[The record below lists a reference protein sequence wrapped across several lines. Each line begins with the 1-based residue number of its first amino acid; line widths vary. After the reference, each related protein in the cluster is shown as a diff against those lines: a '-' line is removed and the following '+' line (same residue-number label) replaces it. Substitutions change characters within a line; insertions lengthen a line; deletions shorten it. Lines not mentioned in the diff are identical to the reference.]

1 MNKNI
6 LHILFSGCFFCCF
19 VFSAYA
25 QSEKH
30 YIREGNK
37 QFRDA
42 TIDPKK
48 VDSLKY
54 KNAENLYK
62 NALDEKPDSYE
73 ATYNLGNA
81 YYRQK
86 NFKDAVTQYKI
97 AANKQ
102 MPKKEQAWNFHNMGN
117 TLLQSGQIEE
127 SIDAYKSSLKI
138 NPHDKE
144 TKYNL
149 AYAQYMLK
157 KQQQQQ
163 KQDQKDQNKDQN
175 KDQQKQDQKQDQ
187 KDKQDQ
193 QKQDQ
198 KQDQQ
203 DQKQDQKQAQKKDQI
218 SKEDA
223 QRMLE
228 ALQNDEK
235 KTQEKLKK
243 EKVKGQRIKI
253 EKDW

>member
-1 MNKNI
+1 MNRFFKYCFLTIGI
-6 LHILFSGCFFCCF
+6 LISLSFR
-19 VFSAYA
+19 VFS

-30 YIREGNK
+30 HIRDGNK
-37 QFRDA
+37 HFRDA

-54 KNAENLYK
+54 KSAEESYK
-62 NALDEKPDSYE
+62 KALDEKPDSYE

-97 AANKQ
+97 AANKN
-102 MPKKEQAWNFHNMGN
+102 MPKNEQAWNFHNMGN
-117 TLLQSGQIEE
+117 TLLQSGQIQE
-127 SIDAYKSSLKI
+127 SIEAYKNALKN
-138 NPHDKE
+138 NPRDKE

-163 KQDQKDQNKDQN
+163 QQNQDQKDQNKDQD
-175 KDQQKQDQKQDQ
+175 KDQQKQDQQNQD
-187 KDKQDQ
+187 KK
-193 QKQDQ
+193 
-198 KQDQQ
+198 DQQ
-203 DQKQDQKQAQKKDQI
+203 DQKKEQNQEQEQQDKKQAQKKDQI

-228 ALQNDEK
+228 AMQNDEK
-235 KTQEKLKK
+235 KTQEKVKK
-243 EKVKGQRIKI
+243 QQMKTQRIRI

>member
-1 MNKNI
+1 MRRCYLYFI
-6 LHILFSGCFFCCF
+6 ITCCIFFSSKLQS
-19 VFSAYA
+19 FS

-30 YIREGNK
+30 YIRDGNK
-37 QFRDA
+37 QFRNA

-54 KNAENLYK
+54 KSAEQAYK

-86 NFKDAVTQYKI
+86 KFKDAITQYKI
-97 AANKQ
+97 AANKN
-102 MPKKEQAWNFHNMGN
+102 MPKKEQAWNYHNMGN
-117 TLLQSGQIEE
+117 TLMQSGQLQECIE
-127 SIDAYKSSLKI
+127 SYKNALKN

-163 KQDQKDQNKDQN
+163 KKDQKNDKNKDQDKDKQDKQDK
-175 KDQQKQDQKQDQ
+175 KDQQQNQ
-187 KDKQDQ
+187 DKQDQ
-193 QKQDQ
+193 Q
-198 KQDQQ
+198 
-203 DQKQDQKQAQKKDQI
+203 QDQKQAQKKDQI

-228 ALQNDEK
+228 AMQNDEK
-235 KTQEKLKK
+235 KTQEKVKK
-243 EKVKGQRIKI
+243 QQVKTQRVRI